1 MSKPVKERIA
11 FEVIMILLMLAL
23 FCLITHLWP
32 LVFLIIPGI
41 LIAALRLLF
50 VSAKKNED
58 PPEAIIVPP
67 EPARPESE
75 QDVIRIAFGIL
86 QRRIT
91 EQVIS
96 RYPSARWIWENPN
109 AMECF
114 ANSLPLTI
122 LLNSAGG
129 FRRAAVQVGNL
140 QFCGLLYETADTDNP
155 DESPPDA
162 DADGDTEYED
172 EPESDEKVDYAL
184 IAFQWVEA
192 NLLDLNNR
200 CNDGIAE
207 GLTMLLISPSEL
219 PHPDSW
225 TEVCAALT
233 RNGFAEAIAG
243 EDGISVSLPE

>member
-1 MSKPVKERIA
+1 MGKPAKERIA

-23 FCLITHLWP
+23 FCVITRIWP
-32 LVFLIIPGI
+32 LLFLVIPGV
-41 LIAALRLLF
+41 LIAAIRLLF
-50 VSAKKNED
+50 MRVKRNED
-58 PPEAIIVPP
+58 TPEAINVPP

-75 QDVIRIAFGIL
+75 QDVVRIAFGIL

-91 EQVIS
+91 EQVIA
-96 RYPSARWIWENPN
+96 RYPSARWIWELPN
-109 AMECF
+109 ALECF
-114 ANSLPLTI
+114 ANGLPLTI

-129 FRRAAVQVGNL
+129 FRRAAVQVRNL
-140 QFCGLLYETADTDNP
+140 QFCGLLYETTCVDEADELLP
-155 DESPPDA
+155 DTGT
-162 DADGDTEYED
+162 DGDNELED
-172 EPESDEKVDYAL
+172 EPEIDETVDYAL
-184 IAFQWVEA
+184 IAFGWVEA

-207 GLTMLLISPSEL
+207 GLTMLIIPPSEL

-225 TEVCAALT
+225 AEVCAALT